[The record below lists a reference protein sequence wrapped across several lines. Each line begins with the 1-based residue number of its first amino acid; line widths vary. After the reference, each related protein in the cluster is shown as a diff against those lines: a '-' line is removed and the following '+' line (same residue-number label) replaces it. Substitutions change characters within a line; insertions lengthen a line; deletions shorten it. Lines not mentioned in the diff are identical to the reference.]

1 MTTPSHPQPDLPGQV
16 QGYIEQRSL
25 RPHPVV
31 PDEVRAIW
39 QKAMNSTSD
48 ASQPGLTPDGVV
60 SLAYTALLQAAMAVL
75 LARGFR
81 VGADQKHH
89 YVVIDAVR
97 AFARAEQRT
106 AFVDL
111 LNKLDLLRQQR
122 AHSVYEAE
130 MATMNQAVAA
140 RNLMGE
146 MIPVA
151 KESLTAINPTILTAP
166 MPAPRVSAASVTPP
180 QKGRER

>member
-1 MTTPSHPQPDLPGQV
+1 
-16 QGYIEQRSL
+16 
-25 RPHPVV
+25 
-31 PDEVRAIW
+31 
-39 QKAMNSTSD
+39 
-48 ASQPGLTPDGVV
+48 
-60 SLAYTALLQAAMAVL
+60 
-75 LARGFR
+75 

-111 LNKLDLLRQQR
+111 LNKLDRLRQQR

-130 MATMNQAVAA
+130 MATTTEAAAA
-140 RNLMGE
+140 RSLMGE

-151 KESLTAINPTILTAP
+151 KESLIVINPAILTAP
-166 MPAPRVSAASVTPP
+166 VSAPRVSAASVKPP
-180 QKGRER
+180 QRGREP

>member
-25 RPHPVV
+25 RQHPVV

-39 QKAMNSTSD
+39 QKAMNGTSD

-60 SLAYTALLQAAMAVL
+60 SLAYTALLQAATAIL
-75 LARGFR
+75 LARGYR

-111 LNKLDLLRQQR
+111 LNKLDHLRQQR

-130 MATMNQAVAA
+130 MATTNEAAAA
-140 RNLMGE
+140 RNLLGY

-151 KESLTAINPTILTAP
+151 QESLLAINPAILAAP
-166 MPAPRVSAASVTPP
+166 MAAPRVSAAAVKPP
-180 QKGRER
+180 QKGRGR